1 MATIAAEVG
10 IGESTVSRILQRH
23 GPNRLSALDPK
34 PPVQRYEHAT
44 PGSMPH
50 LDIKKPGR
58 FACPG
63 HRVTGTRQA
72 GRSDAEGW
80 DYGHVAIDDHARV
93 GFARI
98 WPDES
103 APGACNASIAAVR
116 YCRRPGITIE
126 RGLTDNGACYRSYRL
141 AKLCRRL
148 GIRHK
153 RTRPYTPRTNGKAE
167 RFIQTA
173 LRECAYAHVYAN
185 DEQRAKQ
192 LPYRLHHYNWRRP
205 HGSLNKQPPIS
216 RLELSVDNPS
226 RLHN

>member
-1 MATIAAEVG
+1 MHQNAKHSHAVERRGCGACSSKVAVIGPRRPPKSIERRVVELRRQRLLMATIAAEVG

-58 FACPG
+58 FARPG

-103 APGACNASIAAVR
+103 APGACNASIACRSRCPASFCPINAGDGGGRAAGALPVVPGR
-116 YCRRPGITIE
+116 RRPVWQQ
-126 RGLTDNGACYRSYRL
+126 AC
-141 AKLCRRL
+141 
-148 GIRHK
+148 
-153 RTRPYTPRTNGKAE
+153 
-167 RFIQTA
+167 
-173 LRECAYAHVYAN
+173 
-185 DEQRAKQ
+185 RA
-192 LPYRLHHYNWRRP
+192 
-205 HGSLNKQPPIS
+205 
-216 RLELSVDNPS
+216 
-226 RLHN
+226 